1 MKPIKLAEGKNI
13 SGMVRMTDRLIN
25 KMQNYFG
32 MAIRQNLGQLYAL
45 KKSVLAILWHFTDI
59 KNLDVRHQFC
69 PRSAISW
76 CKYQVDKISGWS
88 KYNSK
93 GVIPEVVKKEIE
105 KIFINL
111 SSDEL
116 LSRCLEGTNQNANE
130 GSNQIL
136 WRKCSKNTFG
146 SKVVL
151 EMGTFSSVV
160 SFNDVFLA
168 LANVLKNLHLTPGK
182 YFIDRASDLIV
193 KE

>member
-1 MKPIKLAEGKNI
+1 M
-13 SGMVRMTDRLIN
+13 
-25 KMQNYFG
+25 
-32 MAIRQNLGQLYAL
+32 
-45 KKSVLAILWHFTDI
+45 
-59 KNLDVRHQFC
+59 
-69 PRSAISW
+69 
-76 CKYQVDKISGWS
+76 S

-130 GSNQIL
+130 AFNQIL
-136 WRKCSKNTFG
+136 WRKCPKNTFV
-146 SKVVL
+146 SKDVL

-160 SFNDVFLA
+160 SFNDGFLA

-182 YFIDRASDLIV
+182 YLIDRALVFDSKRV
-193 KE
+193 KNIQKKSTDTIKNKRKKLRPIRKGFIDKEKYQEGEESYSKRSF